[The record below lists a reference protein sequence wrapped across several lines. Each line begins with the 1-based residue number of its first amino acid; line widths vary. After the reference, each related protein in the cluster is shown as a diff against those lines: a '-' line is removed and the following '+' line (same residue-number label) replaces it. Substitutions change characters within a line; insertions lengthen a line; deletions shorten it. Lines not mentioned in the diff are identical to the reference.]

1 MFNLNTFYRSPEW
14 ETTRKQ
20 LMLERVDANG
30 DILCEH
36 CHKPIVKAY
45 DCIGHHKTPL
55 TEANVND
62 YDISLNPDNIALV
75 HHKCHN
81 EIHNR
86 FGTYTRHIYIVY
98 GSPCSGKTTF
108 VNERALK
115 DDLIIDIDRIFEA
128 INNGRSNRLYDN
140 VMQVYR
146 LLIDMVKTRNGKW
159 VNAWVL
165 MANCR
170 NVERTKNMLDAE
182 LVHID
187 TDKETCLERLKQKPY
202 NEGYVKYFEQYWS
215 EYETYRKILQSL

>member
-1 MFNLNTFYRSPEW
+1 MFTLSNFYRSPEW
-14 ETTRKQ
+14 EALRKS

-30 DILCEH
+30 DVVCEH

-55 TEANVND
+55 TEGNVNN
-62 YDISLNPDNIALV
+62 YDVSLNPDNVALV

-81 EIHNR
+81 EIHKR

-146 LLIDMVKTRNGKW
+146 LLVDMVKTRNGKW
-159 VNAWVL
+159 VNAFIIRGFPL
-165 MANCR
+165 KG
-170 NVERTKNMLDAE
+170 ERERLAAMLDAE
-182 LVHID
+182 LVYID
-187 TDKETCLERLKQKPY
+187 TDEQTCLERAYKRAPDYNKFVLDWWQKFQ
-202 NEGYVKYFEQYWS
+202 N
-215 EYETYRKILQSL
+215 

>member
-1 MFNLNTFYRSPEW
+1 MFTLSNFYRSPEW
-14 ETTRKQ
+14 ETFRKS

-30 DILCEH
+30 DVVCEH
-36 CHKPIVKAY
+36 CNKPIVKAY

-55 TEANVND
+55 TEGNVND
-62 YDISLNPDNIALV
+62 YDISLNPDNVALV

-146 LLIDMVKTRNGKW
+146 LLVDMVKTRNGKW
-159 VNAWVL
+159 VNAYIIRGFPL
-165 MANCR
+165 KG
-170 NVERTKNMLDAE
+170 ERERLAAMLDAE
-182 LVHID
+182 LVYID
-187 TDKETCLERLKQKPY
+187 TDKQTCLERAYKRAPDYEKFVFDWWQKFQ
-202 NEGYVKYFEQYWS
+202 E
-215 EYETYRKILQSL
+215 

>member
-1 MFNLNTFYRSPEW
+1 MFTLFNFYRSPEW
-14 ETTRKQ
+14 ETLRKS

-30 DILCEH
+30 DIVCEH
-36 CHKPIVKAY
+36 CHKSVVKAY
-45 DCIGHHKTPL
+45 DCIAHHKEPL
-55 TEANVND
+55 TEGNVNN
-62 YDISLNPDNIALV
+62 YDVSLNPENIMLV

-98 GSPCSGKTTF
+98 GSPCAGKTTF

-159 VNAWVL
+159 VNAYIIRGFPL
-165 MANCR
+165 KG
-170 NVERTKNMLDAE
+170 ERERLAAMLDAE
-182 LVHID
+182 LIYID
-187 TDKETCLERLKQKPY
+187 TDKETCLERAYKRAPDY
-202 NEGYVKYFEQYWS
+202 D
-215 EYETYRKILQSL
+215 

>member
-1 MFNLNTFYRSPEW
+1 MFTLQTFYRSSEW
-14 ETTRKQ
+14 EALRKS

-30 DILCEH
+30 DVVCEH

-55 TEANVND
+55 TEGNVNN
-62 YDISLNPDNIALV
+62 YDVSLNPDNVALV

-81 EIHNR
+81 EIHKR

-146 LLIDMVKTRNGKW
+146 LLVDMVKTRNGKW
-159 VNAWVL
+159 VNAFIIRGFPL
-165 MANCR
+165 KG
-170 NVERTKNMLDAE
+170 ERERLAAMLDAE
-182 LVHID
+182 LVYID
-187 TDKETCLERLKQKPY
+187 TDEQTCLERAYKRAPDYNKFVLDWWQKFQ
-202 NEGYVKYFEQYWS
+202 N
-215 EYETYRKILQSL
+215 

>member
-1 MFNLNTFYRSPEW
+1 MFTLQTFYRSPEW
-14 ETTRKQ
+14 EALRKS
-20 LMLERVDANG
+20 LILERMDEYG
-30 DILCEH
+30 DVVCEH
-36 CHKPIVKAY
+36 CHKAIVKMY

-62 YDISLNPDNIALV
+62 YDISLNPDNVALV

-81 EIHNR
+81 EIHKR

-115 DDLIIDIDRIFEA
+115 DDLIIDIDRIFDC
-128 INNGRSNRLYDN
+128 INNQRSNRLYDN

-159 VNAWVL
+159 INAFIIRGFPL
-165 MANCR
+165 KG
-170 NVERTKNMLDAE
+170 ERERLAAMLDAE
-182 LVHID
+182 LVYVD
-187 TDKETCLERLKQKPY
+187 TDEQTCLDRAYKRAPDYEKFVLDWWQKFQ
-202 NEGYVKYFEQYWS
+202 N
-215 EYETYRKILQSL
+215 

>member
-1 MFNLNTFYRSPEW
+1 MFTLSTFYRSSEW
-14 ETTRKQ
+14 VNLRSM

-36 CHKPIVKAY
+36 CHKPIVNKY

-62 YDISLNPDNIALV
+62 YDISLNPDNVMLV

-86 FGTYTRHIYIVY
+86 FGTYTRHIYVVY

-115 DDLIIDIDRIFEA
+115 DDLIIDIDRIYSA
-128 INNGRSNRLYDN
+128 INNERSNRLYDN

-146 LLIDMVKTRNGKW
+146 CLIDMVKTRNGRW
-159 VNAWVL
+159 VNAFIIRGL
-165 MANCR
+165 PLKG
-170 NVERTKNMLDAE
+170 ERERLATSLDAE
-182 LVHID
+182 LVYID
-187 TDKETCLERLKQKPY
+187 TDKQTCLERAYKRAPDYDRFVLDWWQKFQP
-202 NEGYVKYFEQYWS
+202 
-215 EYETYRKILQSL
+215 

>member
-1 MFNLNTFYRSPEW
+1 MFTLSNFYRSPEW
-14 ETTRKQ
+14 EALRKS

-30 DILCEH
+30 DVVCEH
-36 CHKPIVKAY
+36 CNKPIVKAY

-55 TEANVND
+55 TEGNVNN
-62 YDISLNPDNIALV
+62 YDVSLNPDNVALV

-146 LLIDMVKTRNGKW
+146 LLVDMVKTRNGKW
-159 VNAWVL
+159 VNAYIIRGFPL
-165 MANCR
+165 KG
-170 NVERTKNMLDAE
+170 ERERLAAMLDAE
-182 LVHID
+182 LVYID
-187 TDKETCLERLKQKPY
+187 TDKQTCLERAYKRAPDYNKFVLDWWQKFQ
-202 NEGYVKYFEQYWS
+202 K
-215 EYETYRKILQSL
+215 

>member
-1 MFNLNTFYRSPEW
+1 MFTLSNFYRSPEW
-14 ETTRKQ
+14 VRLRAG

-30 DILCEH
+30 DIVCEH
-36 CHKPIVKAY
+36 CNKPIVKQY

-55 TEANVND
+55 TEANVNN
-62 YDISLNPDNIALV
+62 YEISLNPDNVALV

-115 DDLIIDIDRIFEA
+115 DDLIIDIDRIYSA
-128 INNGRSNRLYDN
+128 INNERSNRLYDN

-146 LLIDMVKTRNGKW
+146 CLIDMVKTRNGRW
-159 VNAWVL
+159 VNAFIIRGFPL
-165 MANCR
+165 KS
-170 NVERTKNMLDAE
+170 ERERLAASLDAE
-182 LVHID
+182 LVYID
-187 TDKETCLERLKQKPY
+187 TDKQTCLERAYKRA
-202 NEGYVKYFEQYWS
+202 EGYDKFVLDWWQKFQE
-215 EYETYRKILQSL
+215 

>member
-1 MFNLNTFYRSPEW
+1 MFTLSKFYRSPEW
-14 ETTRKQ
+14 EALRKS

-30 DILCEH
+30 DVVCEH

-45 DCIGHHKTPL
+45 DCIGHHKEPL
-55 TEANVND
+55 TEGNVNN
-62 YDISLNPDNIALV
+62 YDVSLNPDNVALV

-146 LLIDMVKTRNGKW
+146 LLVDMVKTRNGKW
-159 VNAWVL
+159 VNAYIIRGFPL
-165 MANCR
+165 KG
-170 NVERTKNMLDAE
+170 ERERLAAMLDAE
-182 LVHID
+182 LVYID
-187 TDKETCLERLKQKPY
+187 TDKETCLERAYKRAPDYNKFVLDWWSKFQK
-202 NEGYVKYFEQYWS
+202 
-215 EYETYRKILQSL
+215 

>member
-1 MFNLNTFYRSPEW
+1 MFTLSNFYRSSEW
-14 ETTRKQ
+14 ETLRKS
-20 LMLERVDANG
+20 LMLERVDSNG
-30 DILCEH
+30 DVICEH

-55 TEANVND
+55 TESNVNN
-62 YDISLNPDNIALV
+62 YDVSLNPDNVALV

-98 GSPCSGKTTF
+98 GSPCAGKTTF

-146 LLIDMVKTRNGKW
+146 LLVDMVKTRNGKW
-159 VNAWVL
+159 VNAFIIRGFPL
-165 MANCR
+165 KG
-170 NVERTKNMLDAE
+170 ERERLAAMLDAE
-182 LVHID
+182 LVYID
-187 TDKETCLERLKQKPY
+187 TDQSTCLERAYKRAPDYDKFVLDW
-202 NEGYVKYFEQYWS
+202 WS
-215 EYETYRKILQSL
+215 KFQN

>member
-1 MFNLNTFYRSPEW
+1 MFTLFNFYRSPEW
-14 ETTRKQ
+14 ETLRKS

-30 DILCEH
+30 DIVCEH
-36 CHKPIVKAY
+36 CHKSVVKAY
-45 DCIGHHKTPL
+45 DCIAHHKEPL
-55 TEANVND
+55 TEGNVNN
-62 YDISLNPDNIALV
+62 YDVSLNPENIMLV

-98 GSPCSGKTTF
+98 GSPCAGKTTF

-159 VNAWVL
+159 VNAYIIRGFPL
-165 MANCR
+165 KG
-170 NVERTKNMLDAE
+170 ERERLAAMLDAE
-182 LVHID
+182 LIYID
-187 TDKETCLERLKQKPY
+187 TDKETCLERAYKRAPDYDKFVLAWWQKFQ
-202 NEGYVKYFEQYWS
+202 K
-215 EYETYRKILQSL
+215 

>member
-1 MFNLNTFYRSPEW
+1 MFTLSTFYRSTEW
-14 ETTRKQ
+14 VNLRSM
-20 LMLERVDANG
+20 LMLERVDQNG
-30 DILCEH
+30 DVVCEH
-36 CHKPIVKAY
+36 CHKPIVNKY

-55 TEANVND
+55 TEANVNN
-62 YDISLNPDNIALV
+62 YEISLNPDNVMLV

-81 EIHNR
+81 IIHNR

-146 LLIDMVKTRNGKW
+146 LLVDMVKTRNGKW
-159 VNAWVL
+159 VNAFIIRGFPL
-165 MANCR
+165 QA
-170 NVERTKNMLDAE
+170 ERERLAAMLDAE
-182 LVHID
+182 LVYID
-187 TDKETCLERLKQKPY
+187 TDKETCLERAYERAPDYDKFVLDW
-202 NEGYVKYFEQYWS
+202 WS
-215 EYETYRKILQSL
+215 KFQN

>member
-1 MFNLNTFYRSPEW
+1 MFTLSNFYRSPEW
-14 ETTRKQ
+14 EALRKS

-30 DILCEH
+30 DVVCEH
-36 CHKPIVKAY
+36 CNKPIVKAY

-55 TEANVND
+55 TEGNVNN
-62 YDISLNPDNIALV
+62 YDVSLNPDNVVLV

-81 EIHNR
+81 EIHKR

-146 LLIDMVKTRNGKW
+146 LLVDMVKTRNGKW
-159 VNAWVL
+159 VNAYIIRGFPL
-165 MANCR
+165 KG
-170 NVERTKNMLDAE
+170 ERERLAAMLDAE
-182 LVHID
+182 LIYID
-187 TDKETCLERLKQKPY
+187 TDKETCLERAYKRAPDYDKFVLDWWQKFQ
-202 NEGYVKYFEQYWS
+202 K
-215 EYETYRKILQSL
+215 